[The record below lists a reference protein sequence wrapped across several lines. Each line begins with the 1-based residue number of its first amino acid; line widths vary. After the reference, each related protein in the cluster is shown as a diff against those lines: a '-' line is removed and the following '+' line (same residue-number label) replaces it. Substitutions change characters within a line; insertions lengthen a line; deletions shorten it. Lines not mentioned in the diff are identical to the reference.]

1 MHASAAVL
9 AFVAVAAAAQTP
21 VAPVA
26 TPIATPGAH
35 NNGTKPGHGSGSGS
49 GSGSDGSS
57 PANGATALGLSGLAG
72 VLAVA
77 LAL

>member
-9 AFVAVAAAAQTP
+9 AFVAVATAAQTP

-26 TPIATPGAH
+26 TPIATPGAPT
-35 NNGTKPGHGSGSGS
+35 NGTKPGHGGAGSGS
-49 GSGSDGSS
+49 GSET
-57 PANGATALGLSGLAG
+57 PANGAAALGLSGLAG

>member
-26 TPIATPGAH
+26 TPVATPGALNSH
-35 NNGTKPGHGSGSGS
+35 QRY
-49 GSGSDGSS
+49 
-57 PANGATALGLSGLAG
+57 
-72 VLAVA
+72 
-77 LAL
+77 

>member
-26 TPIATPGAH
+26 TPIATPGAPT
-35 NNGTKPGHGSGSGS
+35 NGTKPGHGSGSGS
-49 GSGSDGSS
+49 GSGSEPS
-57 PANGATALGLSGLAG
+57 NGAAALGLSGLAG

>member
-26 TPIATPGAH
+26 TPVATPGAPT
-35 NNGTKPGHGSGSGS
+35 NGTKPGSGSGS
-49 GSGSDGSS
+49 GSGST
-57 PANGATALGLSGLAG
+57 PANGAAALGLSGLAG
-72 VLAVA
+72 ALAVA

>member
-1 MHASAAVL
+1 MHASAAVF

-26 TPIATPGAH
+26 TPVATPGAPT
-35 NNGTKPGHGSGSGS
+35 NGTKPGST
-49 GSGSDGSS
+49 
-57 PANGATALGLSGLAG
+57 PANGAAALGLSGLAG
-72 VLAVA
+72 AFAVA